1 MKPELL
7 SQAATLFGRT
17 ARKVIVSLV
26 FGGREGNDKTKWFVN
41 NRDVEVKYLQAGNST
56 FLTSVCDPSSVF
68 NLLQVYHMYIEA
80 IYHHSKAKTL
90 LPFSVTFEQQSLNN
104 LVWKLSLSWLLL
116 QMDTVE
122 NLLNTIWQ

>member
-1 MKPELL
+1 
-7 SQAATLFGRT
+7 
-17 ARKVIVSLV
+17 
-26 FGGREGNDKTKWFVN
+26 
-41 NRDVEVKYLQAGNST
+41 
-56 FLTSVCDPSSVF
+56 
-68 NLLQVYHMYIEA
+68 MYIEA

-122 NLLNTIWQ
+122 NLLNTI